1 MDHFPMSWGRPV
13 RLFCALC
20 VGVRADRALSFL
32 ICLSRLVRRWICGVL
47 SDLPC
52 GLCWI
57 LRFGDGSATTLWTRS
72 TPTRCTSVRS
82 TERILLLRACSGH
95 SQSCS
100 SFDVIWKH

>member
-13 RLFCALC
+13 RLFCVFR
-20 VGVRADRALSFL
+20 VGVALTG
-32 ICLSRLVRRWICGVL
+32 LVL
-47 SDLPC
+47 DLPFAAGATMDLC
-52 GLCWI
+52 CVVGLA
-57 LRFGDGSATTLWTRS
+57 LRIVLDIVIWGGSATTPWTRS